1 MKDSLCKTGTALTS
15 NGIKGPLDP
24 NGIGEGLL
32 VSESCILGIH
42 NCRNSWQTGCFLSLY
57 FEMSLAE
64 YLRNHLRILARF
76 AGLQVDR
83 NKIQRRLINYKAL
96 RCFQNPGI
104 LARPLEPLVY
114 TCDLLFFFTTRLRG
128 ANLQPVGYEFR
139 SQCNSG
145 NSSKKH
151 NCQSI
156 CCDLRVKKV
165 PLRKTCGSL
174 AEVYATSL
182 KRPFYINLQL
192 RGFRSTLICLCVPI
206 CCFKKE
212 FNKNDRNPQ
221 KASNKKDRNT

>member
-1 MKDSLCKTGTALTS
+1 MRD
-15 NGIKGPLDP
+15 
-24 NGIGEGLL
+24 
-32 VSESCILGIH
+32 
-42 NCRNSWQTGCFLSLY
+42 SLY

-83 NKIQRRLINYKAL
+83 NKKQRRLINYKAL

-114 TCDLLFFFTTRLRG
+114 TCDLLFFFTPRLRG

-182 KRPFYINLQL
+182 KRHFYINLQL
-192 RGFRSTLICLCVPI
+192 RGFRSTLTYCQQVRCERHLFPYRFPGYNSPI
-206 CCFKKE
+206 LYFPLSIS
-212 FNKNDRNPQ
+212 RLP
-221 KASNKKDRNT
+221 SRW